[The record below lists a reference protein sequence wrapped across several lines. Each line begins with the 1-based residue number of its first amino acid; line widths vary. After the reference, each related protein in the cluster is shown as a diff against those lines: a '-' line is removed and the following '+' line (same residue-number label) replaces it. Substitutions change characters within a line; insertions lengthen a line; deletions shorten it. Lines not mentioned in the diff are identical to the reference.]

1 MNYYDEIK
9 NQLLINEV
17 NKRIKNYSKR
27 LTKELGKGYTY
38 SSLTRMKKFYL
49 LIEKLATMSQ
59 HLTYGHY
66 IELLPFKDI
75 NKIKYYI
82 KIIEDNYISIRELR
96 KRIKSLE
103 YERVLRTTY
112 LLEK

>member
-17 NKRIKNYSKR
+17 NKRIKNCSKR

-59 HLTYGHY
+59 HLTDGHY
-66 IELLPFKDI
+66 I
-75 NKIKYYI
+75 
-82 KIIEDNYISIRELR
+82 
-96 KRIKSLE
+96 
-103 YERVLRTTY
+103 
-112 LLEK
+112 